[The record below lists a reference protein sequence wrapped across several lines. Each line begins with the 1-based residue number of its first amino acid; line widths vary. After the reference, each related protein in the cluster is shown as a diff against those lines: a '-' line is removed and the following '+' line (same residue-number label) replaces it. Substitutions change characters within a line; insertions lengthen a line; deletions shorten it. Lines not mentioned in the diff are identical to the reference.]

1 MKLSKERFR
10 DYLLEIGKSEKTT
23 SNYEQA
29 VASSMSKWVKEHK
42 IFSEPLDSI
51 SSVSE
56 FDRVAIQLRR
66 LEIFS
71 ERNLKGKGMYQAALN
86 AFRAFLM
93 GNEDIAVVDD
103 LQEIIEDPAVP
114 ETEKHHLVKSR
125 IGQGKFRG
133 DVLNHWGNSC
143 AVTGYQEATFL
154 VASHIKPWKA
164 STNEERLNPYNGLML
179 IPNLDKA
186 FDKGFITF
194 ADDGQIKVSHT
205 LGQASLLGIQ
215 SSMHIELKDKHRPF
229 LSFHQEHVFQN

>member
-133 DVLNHWGNSC
+133 EPLQWIDV
-143 AVTGYQEATFL
+143 
-154 VASHIKPWKA
+154 
-164 STNEERLNPYNGLML
+164 NP
-179 IPNLDKA
+179 K
-186 FDKGFITF
+186 F
-194 ADDGQIKVSHT
+194 GQ
-205 LGQASLLGIQ
+205 
-215 SSMHIELKDKHRPF
+215 
-229 LSFHQEHVFQN
+229 SF